1 MPKGIGQRSCRDRP
15 SARAVHAGTRWA
27 RFGLEYLRSTSP
39 YLRCARDPLSDSSH
53 HASARGDGTHQLS
66 RLSGARRFVRA
77 AVRVNDD
84 GTVDFAA
91 CTTIVSVE
99 TAVAEVTLHAD
110 RGDRDAETRSL
121 ELVTGLAD
129 VSEGETMT
137 FSGLPEDWDE
147 LEVYVYGREGGAV
160 KGIDRD
166 EVIVGEWFWGYG
178 LSFFPTIYA
187 TDARCQIE

>member
-1 MPKGIGQRSCRDRP
+1 MLLLGVTALISCL
-15 SARAVHAGTRWA
+15 V
-27 RFGLEYLRSTSP
+27 
-39 YLRCARDPLSDSSH
+39 
-53 HASARGDGTHQLS
+53 
-66 RLSGARRFVRA
+66 LSGCSPVVRA

-166 EVIVGEWFWGYG
+166 EVIVGEWFGETAG
-178 LSFFPTIYA
+178 VSSRRSTPQTH
-187 TDARCQIE
+187 DARSSEA